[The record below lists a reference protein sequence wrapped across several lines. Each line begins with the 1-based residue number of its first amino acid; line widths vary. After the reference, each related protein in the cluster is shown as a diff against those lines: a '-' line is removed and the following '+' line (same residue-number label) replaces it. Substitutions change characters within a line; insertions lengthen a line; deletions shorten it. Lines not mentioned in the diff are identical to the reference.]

1 MKSLKAYIQEQNNL
15 PSFLQKKRT
24 SSPEDKP
31 VIEKPKSKVIVMKG
45 NEISINGQQTTS
57 SVKPNEFT
65 INKQT
70 TSSVNPNEKVI
81 VPTRQPH
88 QKQLPSPLY
97 KVGENDSVRS
107 IAIKHGL
114 SEREFLELNKGIKD
128 PNKLR
133 PGTQVRTRRG
143 Q

>member
-1 MKSLKAYIQEQNNL
+1 MKSLKAYIKEQNNL

-31 VIEKPKSKVIVMKG
+31 VLEKPKSKVIVMKG
-45 NEISINGQQTTS
+45 NEISVGGQQADS
-57 SVKPNEFT
+57 SAKSTEV
-65 INKQT
+65 
-70 TSSVNPNEKVI
+70 VN

-107 IAIKHGL
+107 IAVKHGL
-114 SEREFLELNKGIKD
+114 SEKEFLELNKGIKD

>member
-15 PSFLQKKRT
+15 PSFLQKKKT

-31 VIEKPKSKVIVMKG
+31 VLEKPKSKVIVMKG
-45 NEISINGQQTTS
+45 NEISVGGQQTNS
-57 SVKPNEFT
+57 SVKSTEV
-65 INKQT
+65 
-70 TSSVNPNEKVI
+70 VN

-107 IAIKHGL
+107 IAMKHGL
-114 SEREFLELNKGIKD
+114 SEREFLEINKGIKD